1 MGYVSL
7 LKIHE
12 YFGVSLTNVPQS
24 HNKTLVN
31 KDMMN

>member
-1 MGYVSL
+1 MGYIGL

-12 YFGVSLTNVPQS
+12 YFRVSLTNVPQS
-24 HNKTLVN
+24 NKTLVN